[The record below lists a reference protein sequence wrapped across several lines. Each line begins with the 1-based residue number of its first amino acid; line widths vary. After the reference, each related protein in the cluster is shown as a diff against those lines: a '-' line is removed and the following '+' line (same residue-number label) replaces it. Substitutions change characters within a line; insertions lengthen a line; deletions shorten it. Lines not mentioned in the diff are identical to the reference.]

1 MQLFFNTISKNSSS
15 KTLQRYE
22 KYSFRPN
29 YFYQYL
35 IYLAQKT
42 RNGVTE
48 IAFALLRQ
56 DNGLQTTDNGG
67 QSRLIAQGSQPF
79 STFYTLL
86 YLLSPFDFC
95 LLALSL
101 LSDCEASAVATCSL
115 VVSWTCSL
123 LSA

>member
-1 MQLFFNTISKNSSS
+1 MELWNYGITELRIGQSRLKAHSLSILFEDYG
-15 KTLQRYE
+15 Q
-22 KYSFRPN
+22 
-29 YFYQYL
+29 
-35 IYLAQKT
+35 
-42 RNGVTE
+42 
-48 IAFALLRQ
+48 
-56 DNGLQTTDNGG
+56 QTTDNGG